1 MNSWW
6 IDSVRRAIALTAVAG
21 AAMSLLACTSMG
33 NGSGTVSPDHM
44 PVEFA
49 WSSKDGGGSG
59 TMSAT
64 VGSGATFGGPFVQVI
79 DTVRTDST
87 EPPYAA
93 YSTRYSGMV
102 VADLKGPDSQQL
114 RCRFHLNVPTAG
126 MHGGGQGECQF
137 TGGHTIDAVF
147 PRS

>member
-1 MNSWW
+1 
-6 IDSVRRAIALTAVAG
+6 
-21 AAMSLLACTSMG
+21 
-33 NGSGTVSPDHM
+33 
-44 PVEFA
+44 
-49 WSSKDGGGSG
+49 
-59 TMSAT
+59 
-64 VGSGATFGGPFVQVI
+64 VQVI

-114 RCRFHLNVPTAG
+114 RCRFHLNVPAAG

-137 TGGHTIDAVF
+137 TGGHTVDAVF